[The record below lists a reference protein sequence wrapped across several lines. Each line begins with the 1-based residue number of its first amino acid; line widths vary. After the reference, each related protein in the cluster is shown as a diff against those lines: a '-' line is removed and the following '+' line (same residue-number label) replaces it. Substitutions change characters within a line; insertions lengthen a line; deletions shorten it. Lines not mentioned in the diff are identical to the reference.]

1 MWIILNSF
9 WFVHVHANPLIKN
22 VLINVDFKWSGW
34 QYQNEIF
41 IYYNVFIFL
50 WLYLFLLFSLPEP
63 KAQESFSDQN
73 LYILCRHCRKL
84 FTFSSFPE
92 PLCQFQPNLAQSI
105 LRCRGFKFVQMK
117 GSALFQGEIITKFWK
132 YIDKFKK
139 SFSPEPLSQF
149 QPNLAQTIFEWGEF
163 KFLNEGTLLFPRR
176 DNSQIVL
183 IHWCFKKSSPPEPLG
198 QFQ

>member
-41 IYYNVFIFL
+41 IYYIVFIFL

-63 KAQESFSDQN
+63 KAQVSFSHQN
-73 LYILCRHCRKL
+73 LYIVRRHCCKL
-84 FTFSSFPE
+84 FTFSSSPE
-92 PLCQFQPNLAQSI
+92 PLCQFQPNLAQRI
-105 LRCRGFKFVQMK
+105 LGCRGFKFVQMK
-117 GSALFQGEIITKFWK
+117 GSAFFQGEIIMKLWK

-139 SFSPEPLSQF
+139 SSPEPGSQF
-149 QPNLAQTIFEWGEF
+149 QPNLAQTI
-163 KFLNEGTLLFPRR
+163 LNEG
-176 DNSQIVL
+176 NSN
-183 IHWCFKKSSPPEPLG
+183 F
-198 QFQ
+198 